1 MPKTGIYCNIQQGA
15 TFHIGYIDVNGKN
28 RENAS
33 LSFWGHLLVLNLIQ
47 YHISIQNFK
56 DMVEPLC
63 GCAVWL
69 QDSPK
74 KTSHKQKNIKKEHY
88 AIKSLID

>member
-1 MPKTGIYCNIQQGA
+1 MPKTGIYCNIQQEA
-15 TFHIGYIDVNGKN
+15 TLHIGYIDVNGKN

-33 LSFWGHLLVLNLIQ
+33 LSLWGDLLVLNLIP

-63 GCAVWL
+63 GCAV
-69 QDSPK
+69 
-74 KTSHKQKNIKKEHY
+74 
-88 AIKSLID
+88 SLAAGVP